1 MERGNPTIIVP
12 VITVDGPSSSGK
24 GTVSR
29 LVAAKLGWHF
39 LDSGALYRLVALA
52 AMHHSVPLGD
62 EISLTT
68 LAAHLDVQFVAGDG
82 GIDTKI
88 ILEGEDVTGAIRTE
102 ECGKTASLVAALP
115 SVRQALLQR
124 QRVFREPPGLVADG
138 RDMGTVVFPDA
149 RMKVFLTASREE
161 RAQRRYK
168 QLNEKGVS
176 VNLQHILGELAE
188 RDARD
193 SGRSVSPLRA
203 APDAMII
210 DTTVLGI
217 DEVVEKIMAAWR
229 KFASEAS

>member
-1 MERGNPTIIVP
+1 MERGNHIITVP

-62 EISLTT
+62 EVSLRT

-82 GIDTKI
+82 GIDGKI
-88 ILEGEDVTGAIRTE
+88 ILEGEDVTDAIRTE
-102 ECGKTASLVAALP
+102 ECGKAASLVAALS

-161 RAQRRYK
+161 RARRRYK